1 MTKLNDNQIRLVVG
15 DSIIGLNC
23 LATDFKTVTEEYF
36 GFPSSP
42 KEPDITLNLN
52 IVFDDKPIIIP
63 DSLYVKKIISDK
75 GFVIADD
82 LIRGYFN
89 PETRY
94 GELWV
99 KNGILNG
106 RLVRVFEQIL
116 YQAYY
121 SIRKIKQLD
130 TFLIHSSGVIHNNNG
145 YLFVGA
151 PGAGKSTVAELS
163 KQYMILNDEIVLV
176 SFKNNEVYIH
186 GTPFNGF
193 FHEKKEGNAQLKAV
207 FLLEHGPRH
216 QILDINPSDAILILM
231 SQIVPPFGLEDIMTN
246 TIKIEMLNIA
256 ERLEKSVPVRRLS
269 FTPDIKFWDE
279 IEKNYEN

>member
-1 MTKLNDNQIRLVVG
+1 VTKQNDTQLRLAVG

-42 KEPDITLNLN
+42 KEPDIILNLN

-63 DSLYVKKIISDK
+63 DSLYMKKTISGDC
-75 GFVIADD
+75 FTIADD

-89 PETRY
+89 TETRS

-99 KNGILNG
+99 KSGILRG
-106 RLVRVFEQIL
+106 RLARVFEQIL

-121 SIRKIKQLD
+121 SIRKIRQLD
-130 TFLIHSSGVIHNNNG
+130 TFLIHSSGVIHNDFG

-163 KQYMILNDEIVLV
+163 KQYKILNDEIVLV
-176 SFKNNEVYIH
+176 SFTDDGIFIH

-193 FHEKKEGNAQLKAV
+193 FHEKTEGTARLKAV
-207 FLLEHGPRH
+207 YLLEHGPSH
-216 QILDINPSDAILILM
+216 QVIDINPSDAILILM
-231 SQIVPPFGLEDIMTN
+231 SQIVPPLGLEDVMTN
-246 TIKIEMLNIA
+246 KIKLEMLNIA
-256 ERLEKSVPVRRLS
+256 EKLEKSVPVRRLS

-279 IEKNYEN
+279 IKKYENK